1 MLFVEIVKSKLD
13 EMMRQ
18 AQEGTAR
25 ARELRSRLQEA
36 TALVDGLVTEARSTV
51 KRAIE
56 FLGREGLRAKK
67 DDTPERDAADSEA
80 RRADAR
86 SAKSG
91 APREGSPPA
100 E

>member
-1 MLFVEIVKSKLD
+1 LLFVKIVKSKLD

-36 TALVDGLVTEARSTV
+36 TALVDGLVAEARSTV

-56 FLGREGLRAKK
+56 FLEREGLRAKK
-67 DDTPERDAADSEA
+67 DDTPDRDAANGEA
-80 RRADAR
+80 RRADA

-91 APREGSPPA
+91 PPREGSPPA